1 MLTPDNPQE
10 ATHESL
16 MMMYANAKRMMLLIN
31 QLMDLRRKEAGS
43 MTPKVA
49 EGDFAGF
56 AEEIF
61 IAFNHQARN
70 HRIDYRFE
78 TSERPLTL

>member
-1 MLTPDNPQE
+1 
-10 ATHESL
+10 
-16 MMMYANAKRMMLLIN
+16 
-31 QLMDLRRKEAGS
+31 